1 MIADFI
7 EPIYSTAENFSIN
20 PNVFVA
26 LYLITF
32 LPCWW
37 LVVLMVRS
45 AIKRQFK
52 HLMVY
57 AILEIFFLLLP
68 YLYLISVAS
77 GVSVVYYII
86 IGTVIIFTMIS
97 SYVSINK
104 KIKNKIQ
111 GV

>member
-7 EPIYSTAENFSIN
+7 TPLYSTAENFSIN
-20 PNVFVA
+20 PNIFVA

-45 AIKRQFK
+45 VIKRQFK
-52 HLMVY
+52 HLMIY
-57 AILEIFFLLLP
+57 AILETFFLLLP
-68 YLYLISVAS
+68 YLYLISVAR
-77 GVSVVYYII
+77 GVSVIYYVI
-86 IGTVIIFTMIS
+86 IGIVILFTMIS

-104 KIKNKIQ
+104 KINNKIR
-111 GV
+111 GA